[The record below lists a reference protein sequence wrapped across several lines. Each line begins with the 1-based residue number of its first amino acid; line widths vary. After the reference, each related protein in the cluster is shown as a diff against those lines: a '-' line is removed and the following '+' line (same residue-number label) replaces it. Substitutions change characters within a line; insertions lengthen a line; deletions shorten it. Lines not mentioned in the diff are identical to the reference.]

1 MQHYQEAEFKE
12 AYKILSEKGDQSKR
26 LEENIGCLNPYLDEK
41 GLIRVGG
48 CLRHSGLEEAVKH
61 PIFLP
66 KKGHIT
72 NVIIRWCHEKTAHS
86 GRNMTLTEIRSS
98 GYWVMQGNSVV
109 NGLISKCAT
118 C

>member
-1 MQHYQEAEFKE
+1 MRSAEVIVLQHYQEAEFKE

-48 CLRHSGLEEAVKH
+48 WLMQSGLEEAVKH
-61 PIFLP
+61 PILLP

-72 NVIIRWCHEKTAHS
+72 NLIIRCCHKKTAHS
-86 GRNMTLTEIRSS
+86 GTHWN
-98 GYWVMQGNSVV
+98 
-109 NGLISKCAT
+109 
-118 C
+118 